1 MWHACGPYSVE
12 KFLEGKGQKAREL
25 YNGLVALLRKCGP
38 IEIAPAKTRIA
49 FMVRVRF
56 AGVSN
61 LSDRGMTVGFALRR
75 PLKNP
80 RILKVVQFNPR
91 WYGHYLRVKSVNELD
106 EEVLSWLCE
115 AYKVG
120 NQES

>member
-1 MWHACGPYSVE
+1 
-12 KFLEGKGQKAREL
+12 
-25 YNGLVALLRKCGP
+25 
-38 IEIAPAKTRIA
+38 
-49 FMVRVRF
+49 MVRVRF

-80 RILKVVQFNPR
+80 RISKVVQFNPR
-91 WYGHYLRVKSVNELD
+91 WYGHHLRIKSVDELD
-106 EEVLSWLCE
+106 EELFGWLCE

-120 NQES
+120 NQEP

>member
-25 YNGLVALLRKCGP
+25 YTGLVALLRKCGP

-61 LSDRGMTVGFALRR
+61 LSDSGMTVGFALRR
-75 PLKNP
+75 PLENP
-80 RILKVVQFNPR
+80 RISKVVQFNPR

-106 EEVLSWLCE
+106 EEVFSWLCE